1 MTSIQPKRLGKY
13 ILLDKLAVG
22 GMAELYRAL
31 ITGVQGFEKLI
42 AIKKILPHLAT
53 EEELITSFIDE
64 AKLAALLHHQNIVQI
79 YDFGSLDDSYFIAM
93 EYLFGKDCRIITNR
107 AKEKNQPIE
116 LEYALF
122 IVSRICAGLD
132 YAHNLKDFQGKPL
145 NIIHRDISPQNILI
159 TFEGDVKI
167 VDFGI
172 AKAASQNTMTQMGMI
187 KGKVAYMSPEQ
198 AAGKKIDNRSD
209 IFSCGIIL
217 YELVTG
223 NRMCSGDTLHI
234 LSNVRNVEFT
244 KPEEAQKGLP
254 DKLLRI
260 IYKAL
265 EKDPERRYQSCNDML
280 TDIEECLYEN
290 GMRPTVQGLA
300 KYLRTL
306 FSTEIKA
313 EEEHMR
319 KISSLGLGEQ
329 QKESA
334 PAAAADISAPEI
346 SSPPEESPPAPLADS
361 DEPKTEG
368 NYTAATKAAKTKK
381 TIVVTVM
388 AGLFVLIGIIAVM
401 NRGKESHPPVEG
413 AIVKKQPVTQ
423 AKTIV
428 AAKKL
433 PGGEMYK
440 KAMAALKAKRY
451 ADAASLFEKILRRN
465 PSLQDNIASPFSKA
479 LVGEAGKKSI
489 KAAIVLL
496 NRAAGIDPNSTKAYF
511 QLGMLFMKQ
520 KNYPQAIVSFKK
532 VINLDPKSSDA
543 LFDLGFIYAVTKDYA
558 RAEGMYAQVVK
569 LAPKYLDEALY
580 NLALVQ
586 NKLGKRKK
594 CVANLKR
601 AAKINPK
608 NKLVR
613 KYLKEMQPPRRP

>member
-1 MTSIQPKRLGKY
+1 
-13 ILLDKLAVG
+13 
-22 GMAELYRAL
+22 MAELYRAL

-93 EYLFGKDCRIITNR
+93 EYLFGKDCRIITNK
-107 AKEKNQPIE
+107 AKEKSLPIE

-223 NRMCSGDTLHI
+223 NKMFSGDTLHI
-234 LSNVRNVEFT
+234 LSKVRNAEFA
-244 KPEEAQKGLP
+244 KPDEAQKGLP
-254 DKLLRI
+254 DKLLKI

-300 KYLRTL
+300 KYLKIL

-319 KISSLGLGEQ
+319 KISRLGLGEQ
-329 QKESA
+329 QKEAA
-334 PAAAADISAPEI
+334 PEAAGSGDISAPETP
-346 SSPPEESPPAPLADS
+346 SPPAESPPVQQESS
-361 DEPKTEG
+361 DETKTEG
-368 NYTAATKAAKTKK
+368 NYTAAAKAAKTKK
-381 TIVVTVM
+381 TIVLTVM

-401 NRGKESHPPVEG
+401 NRGKESHPPSEG
-413 AIVKKQPVTQ
+413 AIVKKQPAAQNT
-423 AKTIV
+423 KT
-428 AAKKL
+428 AALKKV
-433 PGGEMYK
+433 PGGETYQ
-440 KAMAALKAKRY
+440 KAMAALNAKRY
-451 ADAASLFEKILRRN
+451 DTAVSLFEKILRRS
-465 PSLQDNIASPFSKA
+465 PFLKSNIASPFSKA
-479 LVGEAGKKSI
+479 LIGGANKKKDIKTAVAFLSRAVELEQNSI
-489 KAAIVLL
+489 PAH
-496 NRAAGIDPNSTKAYF
+496 F

-520 KNYPQAIVSFKK
+520 KSYPKAIESFKK
-532 VINLDPKSSDA
+532 VIKLDPKSSDA
-543 LFDLGFIYAVTKDYA
+543 FFNLGFIYAVSKDYA

-594 CVANLKR
+594 CIANLKR
-601 AAKINPK
+601 AVKINPQ
-608 NKLVR
+608 NKLVQ
-613 KYLKEMQPPRRP
+613 KYLKEMQTSQGR

>member
-1 MTSIQPKRLGKY
+1 MTSLQPKRLGKY

-79 YDFGSLDDSYFIAM
+79 YDFGSLDESYFIAM
-93 EYLFGKDCRIITNR
+93 EYLFGKDCRIITNK
-107 AKEKNQPIE
+107 AKEKKLPIE

-145 NIIHRDISPQNILI
+145 NIIHRDISPPNILI

-223 NRMCSGDTLHI
+223 SKMFSGDTLHI
-234 LSNVRNVEFT
+234 LSKVRNAEFD
-244 KPEEAQKGLP
+244 KPEETQKGLP
-254 DKLLRI
+254 DKLLKI

-265 EKDPERRYQSCNDML
+265 EKDPERRFQSCSDML
-280 TDIEECLYEN
+280 TDIEECLYGN

-300 KYLRTL
+300 KYLKTL

-319 KISSLGLGEQ
+319 KISRLGLGEQ
-329 QKESA
+329 QKEA
-334 PAAAADISAPEI
+334 APEAARDI
-346 SSPPEESPPAPLADS
+346 APKTQPPPEASPPVRQESRE
-361 DEPKTEG
+361 EPKTEE
-368 NYTAATKAAKTKK
+368 NYTATTKAAKTKK
-381 TIVVTVM
+381 TIVITVM
-388 AGLFVLIGIIAVM
+388 AGLFLLIGIIAIM
-401 NRGKESHPPVEG
+401 NRGKESHPPAEG
-413 AIVKKQPVTQ
+413 AIVKKQSVSPNT
-423 AKTIV
+423 KN
-428 AAKKL
+428 AALKKP
-433 PGGEMYK
+433 PGGEPYL
-440 KAMAALKAKRY
+440 KAMSALKAKRY
-451 ADAASLFEKILRRN
+451 VVAASLFEKILRRKPYLKN
-465 PSLQDNIASPFSKA
+465 NIASPFSKA
-479 LVGEAGKKSI
+479 LIGEAGKKDI
-489 KAAIVLL
+489 KVAIPLL
-496 NRAAGIDPNSTKAYF
+496 NRAVALDQNSIPAHF

-520 KNYPQAIVSFKK
+520 KNYPKSIESFQK
-532 VINLDPKSSDA
+532 VIKLDPKYSDA
-543 LFDLGFIYAVTKDYA
+543 FFNLGFIYAVSKDYA
-558 RAEGMYAQVVK
+558 MAEVMYARVVK
-569 LAPKYLDEALY
+569 LAPNYLDEALY

-594 CVANLKR
+594 CIANLKR
-601 AAKINPK
+601 AVRISPK
-608 NKLVR
+608 NKLVQ
-613 KYLKEMQPPRRP
+613 KYLKEMLTPQGR